1 MEFRNSDS
9 NADKLKLYE
18 KVRKSLAETYA
29 DEPEPFSPASV
40 RENSGKNLDDV
51 NENDLRAYQ
60 VKVKTEKEPIKRGY
74 SRVQERVYNLRQRFS
89 EAVTT
94 GRRSGCGQ
102 ITIDYH
108 DKLVKIW
115 DGSPAS
121 EPLGYEVAPNVSP
134 LF

>member
-1 MEFRNSDS
+1 MQMNQSRLVLLQCV
-9 NADKLKLYE
+9 KIQVKIRL
-18 KVRKSLAETYA
+18 
-29 DEPEPFSPASV
+29 
-40 RENSGKNLDDV
+40 DV

-134 LF
+134 LL